1 MTEPQM
7 KRLFEHYGYELAIAK
22 HVSCG
27 VDELRVGA
35 GGWWRCGDV
44 VYADCVMTLA
54 DGAVVFAGCMVGR
67 GLSNNA
73 LRMAGRCV
81 LLAGRCVVL
90 VGRCV
95 VLVALAGRC
104 VVFAGCTM
112 VLVCCVTLLSG
123 CGLSSDEPVLVDG
136 SVGILE

>member
-54 DGAVVFAGCMVGR
+54 D
-67 GLSNNA
+67 
-73 LRMAGRCV
+73 
-81 LLAGRCVVL
+81 CVVL

-95 VLVALAGRC
+95 VLVALAGRCVVLAVRCVVLVGRCVVFVVLAGRC